1 MVAIGSVVGS
11 AHQSSSARAGPRHS
25 RGNSSAFRPSTFAG
39 AVPRAHSSAR
49 RGRASPARRARRSGS
64 RGDGV
69 RLGRAPLAPSPP
81 PGTARAPTS
90 VVASDDDDLHAL
102 ARRGGPG
109 AAAAAEALLAAGWDP
124 LEPDAAGAVPMH
136 YAAARGHLD
145 VVDALVRATL
155 EMERDEMA
163 LDASNAAAA
172 ADDAIPPRGP
182 SLLDAADANGQT
194 PLYAAVAEGRAEIA
208 RRLVAA
214 GADPRRRFPPDRSS
228 LLHVAAARDRPDAA
242 RVLLSLPPRDDPD
255 EHEHEHYSHEHYSHS
270 HAHASRSRTK
280 PKPKPKP
287 SSPLS
292 IHSLDR
298 LGRTPARVAAEAGAT
313 LVLRVLADAGA
324 SFSASDVGLAAERRH
339 FATTRAMIAL
349 GADPAPAL
357 ALGVPVRRL
366 PRAFRRGAA
375 IAGHEP
381 RTAVNA
387 IAFHPRD
394 RAVLAVAGEDGAL
407 RVYRVRGEPPSDE
420 RARSD
425 RTFRTESDGAPSHLR
440 APAEWVLGVRFRC
453 HSGSAGGCSDAAWS
467 RAGDRVLTAGLD
479 GAARAWALPKR
490 GKAPAGECECDAPA
504 TCAAW
509 GADDRVA
516 WVATGRDAAVFDAA
530 AGDEE
535 GGGDPSEGEAW
546 RDEDGE
552 EEGGEGGEEERD
564 YFDRDAR
571 DDSFDRERE
580 RSRDASDD
588 GSRRTS
594 RSRPTSR
601 PRRWCR
607 AGTIRD
613 AFGAGAA
620 VSRLAVATRRPLV
633 FLTGAGCPPGCPPAA
648 WDAETLRPLAGA
660 SAASA
665 ANAAASANHHH
676 RFSSSRTTASSMRGC
691 RLSGDE
697 TALATCDAFGRAYLW
712 DARRGDLRRPVA
724 VWRAHAD
731 GGGVADCA
739 PSPEGDVVATC
750 SEDGTARLFE
760 PIRAGGGG
768 GGGEG
773 ARELAR
779 LTLGGGGGGGGGGAR
794 DGMAAC
800 AFSTCGEAFAATRS
814 GDARPGAPA
823 AVAWEGDY

>member
-1 MVAIGSVVGS
+1 MAS
-11 AHQSSSARAGPRHS
+11 ASGEP
-25 RGNSSAFRPSTFAG
+25 PS
-39 AVPRAHSSAR
+39 P
-49 RGRASPARRARRSGS
+49 P
-64 RGDGV
+64 
-69 RLGRAPLAPSPP
+69 PP

-172 ADDAIPPRGP
+172 ADDDAIPPRGP

-242 RVLLSLPPRDDPD
+242 RVLLSLPP
-255 EHEHEHYSHEHYSHS
+255 
-270 HAHASRSRTK
+270 
-280 PKPKPKP
+280 PKPNA

-339 FATTRAMIAL
+339 FATARAMIAL

-387 IAFHPRD
+387 VAFHPRD

-407 RVYRVRGEPPSDE
+407 RVYCVRGEPSDE
-420 RARSD
+420 RGRSD

-453 HSGSAGGCSDAAWS
+453 HTGSAGGCSDAAWS
-467 RAGDRVLTAGLD
+467 RAGNRVLTAGLD

-509 GADDRVA
+509 GANDRVA
-516 WVATGRDAAVFDAA
+516 WVAAGRDAAVFDAA

-546 RDEDGE
+546 RDEEGE
-552 EEGGEGGEEERD
+552 EEGG
-564 YFDRDAR
+564 
-571 DDSFDRERE
+571 
-580 RSRDASDD
+580 
-588 GSRRTS
+588 RR
-594 RSRPTSR
+594 
-601 PRRWCR
+601 
-607 AGTIRD
+607 
-613 AFGAGAA
+613 
-620 VSRLAVATRRPLV
+620 
-633 FLTGAGCPPGCPPAA
+633 
-648 WDAETLRPLAGA
+648 
-660 SAASA
+660 
-665 ANAAASANHHH
+665 
-676 RFSSSRTTASSMRGC
+676 
-691 RLSGDE
+691 
-697 TALATCDAFGRAYLW
+697 
-712 DARRGDLRRPVA
+712 
-724 VWRAHAD
+724 
-731 GGGVADCA
+731 
-739 PSPEGDVVATC
+739 
-750 SEDGTARLFE
+750 
-760 PIRAGGGG
+760 
-768 GGGEG
+768 
-773 ARELAR
+773 
-779 LTLGGGGGGGGGGAR
+779 GGGGAR
-794 DGMAAC
+794 
-800 AFSTCGEAFAATRS
+800 
-814 GDARPGAPA
+814 
-823 AVAWEGDY
+823 VL

>member
-1 MVAIGSVVGS
+1 MRARVDGREWIRRRVSAEPVDYSRRAPALKRELVGVSALDVRGRGSEG
-11 AHQSSSARAGPRHS
+11 ALFRAARARVARS
-25 RGNSSAFRPSTFAG
+25 RA
-39 AVPRAHSSAR
+39 AVGVAR
-49 RGRASPARRARRSGS
+49 RWRPPRASPPR
-64 RGDGV
+64 
-69 RLGRAPLAPSPP
+69 PLPP

-255 EHEHEHYSHEHYSHS
+255 EHEHEHYS
-270 HAHASRSRTK
+270 
-280 PKPKPKP
+280 
-287 SSPLS
+287 

-339 FATTRAMIAL
+339 FATARAMIAL

-407 RVYRVRGEPPSDE
+407 RVYLVRGEPPSDE
-420 RARSD
+420 RGRSD

-490 GKAPAGECECDAPA
+490 GKAPAG
-504 TCAAW
+504 
-509 GADDRVA
+509 
-516 WVATGRDAAVFDAA
+516 
-530 AGDEE
+530 
-535 GGGDPSEGEAW
+535 S
-546 RDEDGE
+546 
-552 EEGGEGGEEERD
+552 
-564 YFDRDAR
+564 
-571 DDSFDRERE
+571 
-580 RSRDASDD
+580 AS
-588 GSRRTS
+588 
-594 RSRPTSR
+594 
-601 PRRWCR
+601 
-607 AGTIRD
+607 
-613 AFGAGAA
+613 
-620 VSRLAVATRRPLV
+620 ATRRRRARR
-633 FLTGAGCPPGCPPAA
+633 GG
-648 WDAETLRPLAGA
+648 
-660 SAASA
+660 
-665 ANAAASANHHH
+665 
-676 RFSSSRTTASSMRGC
+676 RTTASRGSP
-691 RLSGDE
+691 R
-697 TALATCDAFGRAYLW
+697 
-712 DARRGDLRRPVA
+712 ARRGGVRRGGGRRGGRRGPVG
-724 VWRAHAD
+724 
-731 GGGVADCA
+731 GGGV
-739 PSPEGDVVATC
+739 EG
-750 SEDGTARLFE
+750 R
-760 PIRAGGGG
+760 GGGG
-768 GGGEG
+768 G
-773 ARELAR
+773 R
-779 LTLGGGGGGGGGGAR
+779 GGGRGGGAR
-794 DGMAAC
+794 
-800 AFSTCGEAFAATRS
+800 
-814 GDARPGAPA
+814 
-823 AVAWEGDY
+823 VL